1 MEKIIYQTKVFT
13 PLNTMLA
20 TLLGLLLL
28 VFGITVY
35 TDLTVTIEDDYP
47 SIFFILILFWLV
59 IMVCFKKFT
68 LTENEFRV
76 EYPKIP
82 FLIRP
87 LRIPLND
94 IQKLVFNEGQFLTGL
109 PFIQIYRASTRR
121 KTEYSCRID
130 YDELKKL
137 INALKSKGVQVEC
150 VGRVWK

>member
-1 MEKIIYQTKVFT
+1 MENKIYQTNIYTAQNILYGIFIGSIHLLFVFAISDLYFDLET
-13 PLNTMLA
+13 HY
-20 TLLGLLLL
+20 LGMLL
-28 VFGITVY
+28 VLIMFW
-35 TDLTVTIEDDYP
+35 
-47 SIFFILILFWLV
+47 IF
-59 IMVCFKKFT
+59 IMQCFKKFT